1 MAATTLGLS
10 IAIPDSGLH
19 IKSVFSGHPKSI
31 RFNQSPPSHTAVVS
45 FSRRRKNNANPP
57 APAKEIH
64 KKTLSDRNLEE
75 DDEIG
80 EDAFEALF
88 SQLED
93 DLKNDDLTGEDGDDY
108 FLCEEELAKLE
119 HELADALE
127 DDELLGALVSI
138 ADGDNENEDDKEES
152 DNLDD
157 DEAEKNEEEESPI
170 KLKNWQSR
178 RLAYALK
185 NGRRKTSI
193 KNLAAEICLD
203 RAVVLKLL
211 RDPPPNLVMLSAALP
226 DKPVSTSME
235 LEEQIEETVPL
246 KQTPQTTKPKAEVKL
261 PVHEMRNNW
270 SARKRLKKVQ
280 VGTLELVYGRTK
292 RPTNSMISSIVYL
305 TNLPRKRVVKW
316 FEDKRAEDEVPDK
329 RLPYH
334 RSAPQTVFTN

>member
-1 MAATTLGLS
+1 MAAATLGIS
-10 IAIPDSGLH
+10 IAIPGSCSCK
-19 IKSVFSGHPKSI
+19 KSIFLGHLDNI
-31 RFNQSPPSHTAVVS
+31 RFNQSPPSHAAVVS
-45 FSRRRKNNANPP
+45 SSSRRRNSANTP

-64 KKTLSDRNLEE
+64 KKTLSHKNRE
-75 DDEIG
+75 DDDID

-88 SQLED
+88 SQLEE
-93 DLKNDDLTGEDGDDY
+93 DLKNDGLIGDDGEDD
-108 FLCEEELAKLE
+108 FLGEEELAKLE
-119 HELADALE
+119 HELAEALE
-127 DDELLGALVSI
+127 EDELIGTLGSLAY
-138 ADGDNENEDDKEES
+138 GDNGNEDVEEEA
-152 DNLDD
+152 DNVDD
-157 DEAEKNEEEESPI
+157 DGVEEESPI

-185 NGRRKTSI
+185 TGRRKTSI
-193 KNLAAEICLD
+193 KNLAADLCLD

-211 RDPPPNLVMLSAALP
+211 RDPPANLVMLSAALP
-226 DKPVSTSME
+226 DKPVPTSME
-235 LEEQIEETVPL
+235 REEKIKETVPS

-270 SARKRLKKVQ
+270 STRKRLKKVQ
-280 VGTLELVYGRTK
+280 IETLEQVYRRTK

-334 RSAPQTVFTN
+334 PSASQTISTS